1 MKQIKHVQIKHV
13 QIKHITQAF
22 AAVVFA
28 TIFSACSQDAL
39 PQTTVGPNDITRNLG
54 DTTKT
59 KTIKL
64 ENGQEIQLLPKSDG
78 KVLKSL
84 GLDCRLNPGSSKCSD
99 LKAKQTFPVSTDL
112 RAMQSPVR
120 NQGGRGTCVAFAVN
134 AGLEAAYKRQ
144 YALDLDLSEQYLH
157 HASKLERID
166 MSKSLPSAEN
176 ALSTDGGS
184 WSLLQMYMLKRGYG
198 VPSETAQP
206 YISSPYFEYP
216 QYWQGNPF
224 NFNGSQFNQN
234 AFTLSN
240 QPVTLNFPN
249 NETVTVNNLSQTALE
264 AAKYRAVNY
273 DSASTNQ
280 MRSLTWFKAALAA
293 GREVMVGLTLKVN
306 FDANNRLI
314 DAQPND
320 GIWQPGTQEVGGH
333 EMLLV
338 GYDDRE
344 RSLLFK
350 NSWGKN
356 SKGQAFPTLADQ
368 DSDGFVKLSYDWITQ
383 GLVIE
388 ASSITEV
395 GSLNNTWDGDTNP
408 QLFLGRWKV
417 QLEDTLGTLDI
428 YNLPK
433 SKNSGWYR
441 LGTYFTNNA
450 AYRVN
455 GTVNNNKL
463 EFSLDR
469 DNPNQDGYSIKGQRF
484 VAHLFTNNHNEM
496 AGTSFD
502 EGDAQ
507 HHPFRAYKNNSDF
520 YGGVPASQTLEAGSY
535 LGQWFMDRNGQRGW
549 LRISSV
555 NAASGAVLG
564 SFTPLNGDAV
574 SVTGVIGQDRRWIEL
589 NFGGTQRLLGLMHSH
604 LHAISG
610 MGSSDGASFGF
621 WAVRS
626 QEAFGSVIPGDAAT
640 EQAPVTPPV
649 CQVISSFPMCE

>member
-1 MKQIKHVQIKHV
+1 MKQIKHT
-13 QIKHITQAF
+13 TQALT
-22 AAVVFA
+22 AAVAFA
-28 TIFSACSQDAL
+28 MFSACSQETL
-39 PQTTVGPNDITRNLG
+39 PKTTVDATLGATVGTNNKTQG
-54 DTTKT
+54 DTSTAQT
-59 KTIKL
+59 FKL

-84 GLDCRLNPGSSKCSD
+84 GLDCRVNPNSSKCSD
-99 LKAKQTFPVSTDL
+99 LKAKQAFPISTDL
-112 RAMQSPVR
+112 RAMQSPLR

-166 MSKSLPSAEN
+166 LNRTLPSAEN

-198 VPSETAQP
+198 VPSETVQP
-206 YISSPYFEYP
+206 YISSAYFEQP
-216 QYWQGNPF
+216 QYWRNSVF
-224 NFNGSQFNQN
+224 NFNGSQFDQD

-249 NETVTVNNLSQTALE
+249 NETITVNNLSQTALE
-264 AAKYRAVNY
+264 TAKYRAVNY

-293 GREVMVGLTLKVN
+293 GREVMVGLTLKVD
-306 FDANNRLI
+306 FDANGRLI
-314 DAQPND
+314 DSQPND
-320 GIWQPGTQEVGGH
+320 GIWQPGMQAVGGH

-356 SKGQAFPTLADQ
+356 TEGQAFPTMADQ
-368 DSDGFVKLSYDWITQ
+368 DGDGFVKLSYDWITQ
-383 GLVIE
+383 GLVVE

-417 QLEDTLGTLDI
+417 ELENTLGTLDI

-441 LGTYFTNNA
+441 LGTYFTNTG

-455 GTVNNNKL
+455 GTVNNSKL
-463 EFSLDR
+463 EFWLDR

-484 VAHLFTNNHNEM
+484 VAHLFAKNSNEM
-496 AGTSFD
+496 AGSSFD

-507 HHPFRAYKNNSDF
+507 HHPFRAYKNNTDF
-520 YGGVPASQTLEAGSY
+520 YGGVAASQTLEAGSY
-535 LGQWFMDRNGQRGW
+535 LGHWFMDRNGQRGW
-549 LRISSV
+549 LNISSV
-555 NAASGAVLG
+555 NATSGAVLG
-564 SFTPLNGDAV
+564 SFVALNGESSVA
-574 SVTGVIGQDRRWIEL
+574 VTGVIGRDHRWIEL
-589 NFGGTQRLLGLMHSH
+589 NFAGTQRLLGLMHAH
-604 LHAISG
+604 RHAISG
-610 MGSSDGASFGF
+610 MGSSDGANYGF

-626 QEAFGSVIPGDAAT
+626 QVAFGTLTPGDAGT
-640 EQAPVTPPV
+640 EAPVAPPV
-649 CQVISSFPMCE
+649 CQVVSSFPMCE